1 MQSLYF
7 LLLILFALILQTTA
21 FNYLAIYGIKPNLIL
36 ILVIL
41 NGFLRGT
48 REGAFL
54 GFSAGL
60 MQDLVSGGVFGLNAL
75 TKLVA
80 GYLAGLGEGRLYR
93 ENRVIAAGL
102 TWVCTLGAQ
111 LIFYILLLLIDVS
124 VPLVEALVYIILPSA
139 FYNALVVLIV
149 YMYYYRFYRS
159 SLLNKGEYFSS

>member
-7 LLLILFALILQTTA
+7 LVLILFALILQTTA